1 VWSILDSFCKSL
13 RGSRASRISRMSF
26 RVFFL
31 VEEIKHLSI
40 PSCRHVLI
48 AATSSASHGIFSST
62 SHGNFS
68 VRKQAL
74 LICVFCFRF
83 YFSFPGSFSLTR
95 GSSLSNCKAAN
106 LSVFKKNPVAVCH
119 QYSLGI
125 RAVACFT
132 VLIRNFFAAVVE
144 VRIWFFWEEAAA
156 RISVRSLSAG
166 GWNEFP
172 SFGLGGDLKEYLGF
186 RNGSND

>member
-1 VWSILDSFCKSL
+1 VPPRPNCSNKQCLTWHLLQHLTWQLLRSQTSFPYMC
-13 RGSRASRISRMSF
+13 
-26 RVFFL
+26 FL
-31 VEEIKHLSI
+31 FQVS
-40 PSCRHVLI
+40 
-48 AATSSASHGIFSST
+48 
-62 SHGNFS
+62 
-68 VRKQAL
+68 
-74 LICVFCFRF
+74 
-83 YFSFPGSFSLTR
+83 FSFPGSFSLTR

-106 LSVFKKNPVAVCH
+106 LSVFTKNPVGVSH

-156 RISVRSLSAG
+156 CISVRSLSAG

-172 SFGLGGDLKEYLGF
+172 SFGLGGDLKESLGF

>member
-1 VWSILDSFCKSL
+1 
-13 RGSRASRISRMSF
+13 MSF

-40 PSCRHVLI
+40 PSCSHVLI

-68 VRKQAL
+68 VHKQAF
-74 LICVFCFRF
+74 LICVLFQVS
-83 YFSFPGSFSLTR
+83 FSFPGSFSLTR

-144 VRIWFFWEEAAA
+144 VRIWFFWEEVAS
-156 RISVRSLSAG
+156 RISVKSLSAG

-172 SFGLGGDLKEYLGF
+172 SFGLG
-186 RNGSND
+186 